1 MASAAE
7 NTALTSPSQTAIGTS
22 VDTTDLAPARHP
34 GPVRTRPGQGRKS
47 KACHECRKLKIR
59 CELPSGSRKCRYC
72 QRRNLDCVINHTVT
86 TQLHDGELR
95 GSLASS
101 QGSQKIDAMRQEIQ
115 AMKASLDAL
124 LARCP
129 LQQGNLSALPVP
141 GQHQEADALV
151 RSVALP
157 SADDDNTQMAM
168 TRENSLEP
176 AVNSDGNEPVTL
188 DEPMG
193 SLYEVTRLRN
203 IRSNKAKTASPSPG
217 TNGARKDF
225 ISRGVIAEA
234 EAEELYRV

>member
-1 MASAAE
+1 
-7 NTALTSPSQTAIGTS
+7 
-22 VDTTDLAPARHP
+22 
-34 GPVRTRPGQGRKS
+34 
-47 KACHECRKLKIR
+47 
-59 CELPSGSRKCRYC
+59 
-72 QRRNLDCVINHTVT
+72 
-86 TQLHDGELR
+86 
-95 GSLASS
+95 
-101 QGSQKIDAMRQEIQ
+101 
-115 AMKASLDAL
+115 MKASLDAL

-129 LQQGNLSALPVP
+129 SQQGQMSGLQVL
-141 GQHQEADALV
+141 GQHQESDALA

-176 AVNSDGNEPVTL
+176 TMNSDGNEPVTL

-203 IRSNKAKTASPSPG
+203 IRSNKAKTARPSLG
-217 TNGARKDF
+217 TNGELKDF